1 MLLFIPEK
9 IKVGYNKR
17 NDTYT
22 GQLAYVIYQDKTG
35 KWRKEPSWEGWRN
48 KSITPDEFK
57 NEPTEGFVLNKPVGG
72 YSTGWNHRNSYIR
85 IYDLRNFE
93 FEITLENLL
102 FILRETDCSRGKG
115 LHGKFVYAWSGKD
128 LILLPV
134 ECEDYKKSQN
144 FTQLQ
149 GQTVKVANLIEGATY
164 VNKHTKEL
172 IYLGRFTKYD
182 KYQKPL
188 KKQFIFYK
196 DGNFVIEKSLKNIS
210 TVKCETCHPDYAEL
224 VDKYNK
230 SEHGAAIESIYL
242 TNIKTRPKNPED
254 ASSGGYYGYY
264 GFSYY
269 HYEKINDSSYRKYY
283 VSRGANNRYTYD
295 KLGYCTVSLKDGVL
309 VTSQHEREKEGLS
322 TRYSYYSHYSYKT
335 DIQELTDNNVYE
347 LTGKLTNGLEVKL

>member
-1 MLLFIPEK
+1 MNNLLFIPEQ

-17 NDTYT
+17 SDTYT

-85 IYDLRNFE
+85 IYDPRNFE

-134 ECEDYKKSQN
+134 ECEDYKKSEN
-144 FTQLQ
+144 FTKLQ

-164 VNKHTKEL
+164 IDKHTKEL

-196 DGNFVIEKSLKNIS
+196 DCNFAIEKSLKNIS
-210 TVKCETCHPDYAEL
+210 TVKCEACHPDYAEL

-242 TNIKTRPKNPED
+242 VKAKRNVNEER
-254 ASSGGYYGYY
+254 YYGYY
-264 GFSYY
+264 
-269 HYEKINDSSYRKYY
+269 HYEMVDAVTYRKYY
-283 VSRGANNRYTYD
+283 VSYQYRSNPTNYTYD
-295 KLGYCTVSLKDGVL
+295 KLNYCTVSLKDGVL

-322 TRYSYYSHYSYKT
+322 TQYSYYSTYSYKS
-335 DIQELTDNNVYE
+335 DIQNISMDNIYE
-347 LTGKLTNGLEVKL
+347 LRGKLTNGLEVKL